1 MWWLLFITFSFKFYF
16 SYLFWRNGFISII
29 ETSHLILNA
38 IYLNADKCY
47 LALIIRYQKS
57 DTCYKK
63 LDTYYPTL
71 DIGYLKL
78 NIYNPI
84 NNTCSQK
91 LNTYFPI
98 NFTANPDSYICSQKF
113 DTYNP
118 INNTDILTVLF
129 FLWNSAIYSLLQ
141 LIPLYIFPLESFA
154 TQK

>member
-1 MWWLLFITFSFKFYF
+1 MLFITFSFKFI
-16 SYLFWRNGFISII
+16 SQISFWWNGFISII
-29 ETSHLILNA
+29 ETPHLIFNA
-38 IYLNADKCY
+38 TYLNTDTCY
-47 LALIIRYQKS
+47 QSLIIRYQKS
-57 DTCYKK
+57 YTCYKK

-91 LNTYFPI
+91 QNTCSPI

-113 DTYNP
+113 NTYNP
-118 INNTDILTVLF
+118 INNTDILTVLL
-129 FLWNSAIYSLLQ
+129 FLWNSLIYSSRQ
-141 LIPLYIFPLESFA
+141 LILLYICLPESFA